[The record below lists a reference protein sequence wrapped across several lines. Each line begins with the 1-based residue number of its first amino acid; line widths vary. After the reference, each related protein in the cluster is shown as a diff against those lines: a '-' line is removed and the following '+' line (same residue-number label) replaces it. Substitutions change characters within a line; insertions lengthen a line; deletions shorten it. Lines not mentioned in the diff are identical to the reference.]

1 MKRIRKFDEACRL
14 IKAGEILVLPGDSS
28 IGPTYI
34 KSIRSKITMINQGIK
49 AVLSQIQF
57 EELFKEGEFYIF
69 ENKEESIDLKRDQ
82 EYYSWK
88 KK

>member
-1 MKRIRKFDEACRL
+1 MKRINKFDEACGL
-14 IKAGEILVLPGDSS
+14 IKMGEIIVLPGDSS

-34 KSIRSKITMINQGIK
+34 KSTKGRITMINQGIK
-49 AVLSQIQF
+49 AVLTQAHF
-57 EELFKEGEFYIF
+57 KELFKDGEFYLY
-69 ENKEESIDLKRDQ
+69 EDKEESIDLKRDQ